1 MHPNKEVRQKCQKVC
16 MIQELLTE
24 LEYTYEI
31 YGGWKQLWITWEKYR
46 NTGRASKDGVRK
58 TKGQTELNLASDTK
72 GNKKGFY
79 KHLNSSG
86 EVKVLN
92 AFFAS
97 VFTSKISLQESCIL
111 ESRGEIYS
119 MEEVCLVVRI
129 KSENT
134 QANWTFTTPR
144 VLMRCT
150 HEC

>member
-1 MHPNKEVRQKCQKVC
+1 M
-16 MIQELLTE
+16 
-24 LEYTYEI
+24 
-31 YGGWKQLWITWEKYR
+31 
-46 NTGRASKDGVRK
+46 
-58 TKGQTELNLASDTK
+58 NLASDTK

-134 QANWTFTTPR
+134 
-144 VLMRCT
+144 
-150 HEC
+150 

>member
-1 MHPNKEVRQKCQKVC
+1 
-16 MIQELLTE
+16 
-24 LEYTYEI
+24 
-31 YGGWKQLWITWEKYR
+31 
-46 NTGRASKDGVRK
+46 
-58 TKGQTELNLASDTK
+58 LNLASDTK

-92 AFFAS
+92 TFFAS

-134 QANWTFTTPR
+134 
-144 VLMRCT
+144 
-150 HEC
+150 